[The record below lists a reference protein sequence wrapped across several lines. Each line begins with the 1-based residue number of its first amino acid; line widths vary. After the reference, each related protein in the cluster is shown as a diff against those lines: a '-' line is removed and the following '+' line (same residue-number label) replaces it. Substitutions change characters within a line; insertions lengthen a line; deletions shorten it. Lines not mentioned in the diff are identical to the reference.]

1 MLIKDGPF
9 FDQLVR
15 TGKKMLVIKKLTRY
29 TCRLSNL
36 CASRKINAV
45 LKVRL
50 AVGPPSADADC

>member
-15 TGKKMLVIKKLTRY
+15 TGKKMLVVKKLTRH
-29 TCRLSNL
+29 TCRQSNL
-36 CASRKINAV
+36 CASRKINTV

-50 AVGPPSADADC
+50 AVCPTSVHADC